1 MASRAGERRIEI
13 LQTLAR
19 MLENPTAGRVTT
31 AALAEQLG
39 LSEAALYRHFASK
52 AHMFEGL
59 FEFIEST
66 IFGLVNQIQS
76 NETMGIERL
85 RQTTGMLLSFAK
97 RNRGMTRVLTGD
109 ALVNEDHRLQER
121 VNQITSRIEANFKQL
136 IRDGILAEQIAA
148 ETDVVTIASL
158 LTHYVMGRWL
168 RFTQSGWQVDP
179 TDNMLANIN
188 LVLSGIQL
196 DRNA

>member
-1 MASRAGERRIEI
+1 M
-13 LQTLAR
+13 
-19 MLENPTAGRVTT
+19 MLEQPTAARVTT
-31 AALAEQLG
+31 AALAAKIG

-52 AHMFEGL
+52 AQMFEGL
-59 FEFIEST
+59 FEFIEAT
-66 IFGLVNQIQS
+66 IFGLINQIQAAEPS
-76 NETMGIERL
+76 ALERL

-109 ALVNEDHRLQER
+109 ALVNEDLRLQER
-121 VNQITSRIEANFKQL
+121 VNQITGRLETTFKQV
-136 IRDGILAEQIAA
+136 IREGIATGQISA
-148 ETDVVTIASL
+148 TVDVVTIASL

-188 LVLSGIQL
+188 IVMQAALVDS
-196 DRNA
+196 

>member
-1 MASRAGERRIEI
+1 M
-13 LQTLAR
+13 
-19 MLENPTAGRVTT
+19 
-31 AALAEQLG
+31 
-39 LSEAALYRHFASK
+39 
-52 AHMFEGL
+52 
-59 FEFIEST
+59 
-66 IFGLVNQIQS
+66 
-76 NETMGIERL
+76 
-85 RQTTGMLLSFAK
+85 
-97 RNRGMTRVLTGD
+97 LTGD

>member
-1 MASRAGERRIEI
+1 
-13 LQTLAR
+13 

-52 AHMFEGL
+52 AQMFEGL

>member
-1 MASRAGERRIEI
+1 MASRNGERRTEI
-13 LQTLAR
+13 LQTLVM
-19 MLENPTAGRVTT
+19 MLEQPTAARVTT
-31 AALAEQLG
+31 AALAAKIG

-52 AHMFEGL
+52 AQMFEGL
-59 FEFIEST
+59 FEFIEAT
-66 IFGLVNQIQS
+66 IFGLINQIQAAEPS
-76 NETMGIERL
+76 ALERL

-109 ALVNEDHRLQER
+109 ALVNEDLRLQER
-121 VNQITSRIEANFKQL
+121 VNQITGRLETTFKQV
-136 IRDGILAEQIAA
+136 IREGIATGQISP
-148 ETDVVTIASL
+148 TVDVVTIASL

-188 LVLSGIQL
+188 IVMQAALVDS
-196 DRNA
+196 